1 MDPHAR
7 AAALDELAASLRE
20 RLIAEPGGGEGD
32 LHGRIRAL
40 VDREAA
46 LLDAPSRAEL
56 VARVAERSFGLGP
69 LEPLLRDASVDEV
82 MVNGAG
88 PVWVERGGR
97 LEATDV
103 AFAADDDVRHAIERI
118 LAPLGRRGGEAAPPG
133 GARPPGGPRVNLGIP
148 PPPPHRPGL

>member
-20 RLIAEPGGGEGD
+20 RLIADAGGGDGD

-46 LLDAPSRAEL
+46 LLDAGSRAEL

-69 LEPLLRDASVDEV
+69 LEPLLSDPDVDEG
-82 MVNGAG
+82 MGNGAG
-88 PVWVERGGR
+88 PGWGERGGGPG
-97 LEATDV
+97 
-103 AFAADDDVRHAIERI
+103 AAH
-118 LAPLGRRGGEAAPPG
+118 
-133 GARPPGGPRVNLGIP
+133 
-148 PPPPHRPGL
+148 